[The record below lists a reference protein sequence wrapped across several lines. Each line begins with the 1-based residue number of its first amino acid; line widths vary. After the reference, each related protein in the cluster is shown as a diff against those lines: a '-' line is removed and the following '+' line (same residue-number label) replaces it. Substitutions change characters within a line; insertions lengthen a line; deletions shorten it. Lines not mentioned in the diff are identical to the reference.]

1 MKKFDNEL
9 RSYLTDEDRQEIAE
23 EFYTKGIEQGREE
36 EKIETARKLKNLGVS
51 AETISIATGLTVE
64 AIAAL

>member
-9 RSYLTDEDRQEIAE
+9 RSYLTDEDRQEIFA
-23 EFYTKGIEQGREE
+23 KGIEQGLAKGREE
-36 EKIETARKLKNLGVS
+36 EKIETARRFKNLGVP
-51 AETISIATGLTVE
+51 AETISTATGLSTE

>member
-23 EFYTKGIEQGREE
+23 EFYAKGIEQGREE
-36 EKIETARKLKNLGVS
+36 EKIETARRFKNLGVP
-51 AETISIATGLTVE
+51 AETISTATGLSTE

>member
-23 EFYTKGIEQGREE
+23 EFYTKGIELGREE